1 MLVLFS
7 LGKTLET
14 FAFRRTRRSIESLM
28 WLRPDTAAHLEE
40 DGSESTVPVASIVP
54 GMRVRVRPGERLPVD
69 GVVTRGRSSVD
80 ESTLTGEP
88 DPVRKEAASEVFAVT
103 LNGSGTLDVEVTG
116 GGGGGGGTTLARV
129 IRLVEEASEARS
141 PAQGWIER
149 VEGRYAAAVILGAV
163 LMTLIPALFLGW
175 SWSDSLYRAMTLLV
189 VASPCALVIS
199 IAITMVSVVANGARN
214 GVLFKGGAA
223 LDALA
228 RVRAVA
234 MDKTGTIT
242 VGHPELVGILA
253 LTAPVPVG
261 AEGGVVIADS
271 EPTSTEDQLLM
282 RVAAVESFS
291 KHHLASA
298 LVRAAVARVLE
309 LPLPEEFAAFPG
321 KGVGWPARV

>member
-28 WLRPDTAAHLEE
+28 WLRPDTAARLEE

-80 ESTLTGEP
+80 ESTLTDEP

-103 LNGSGTLDVEVTG
+103 LNGSGTLDVEVT
-116 GGGGGGGTTLARV
+116 GGGTTLARV

-175 SWSDSLYRAMTLLV
+175 SWSDSLYRAMILLV

-199 IAITMVSVVANGARN
+199 IAITMVSAVANGARN